1 MGDLQDFI
9 ALVKDAK
16 KFGIDIIPDYTFNF
30 MGIGGSGKNDLDY
43 PLPIYERRSV
53 KI

>member
-16 KFGIDIIPDYTFNF
+16 KLVSISFLIIPLTLWEL
-30 MGIGGSGKNDLDY
+30 GVV
-43 PLPIYERRSV
+43 V
-53 KI
+53 K